1 MRLLAFLLIA
11 TVSAAQ
17 QLPARRTIRSIGEG
31 SATASPDQARI
42 VFSAQSEARTASEA
56 ATSNASVASRLM
68 TELRRILGGNAEV
81 RVIGYTL
88 SQAFATQ
95 RPSPPPVQLAYV
107 ATTTVQA
114 VVRDLNALGSVVDAG
129 IRAGGTLA
137 GVTLGYR
144 DEDSVKAQALRVAG
158 QKARAK
164 AEAIAQGLGL
174 RLGSVVLAQ
183 EVPVV
188 EAGVGGVGAAPALPD
203 LNNLLQLLPLLRTG
217 DGAVRLEVRLTVE
230 FEIIP

>member
-11 TVSAAQ
+11 IVSAAQ
-17 QLPARRTIRSIGEG
+17 QLPTRRTIRSIGEG

-42 VFSAQSEARTASEA
+42 VFSALSQARTASEA
-56 ATSNASVASRLM
+56 ATANAGIASSVM
-68 TELRRILGGNAEV
+68 TELRRILGGNADV
-81 RVIGYTL
+81 RVTGYTL
-88 SQAFATQ
+88 SPALGAQPPSSLPVRSAF
-95 RPSPPPVQLAYV
+95 V
-107 ATTTVQA
+107 ATTTIQA

-129 IRAGGTLA
+129 IRAGGSLA

-144 DEDSVKAQALRVAG
+144 DEDSVRAQALRVAG

-183 EVPVV
+183 ELPGV
-188 EAGVGGVGAAPALPD
+188 ESAGLGGIAGAPAPPTD
-203 LNNLLQLLPLLRTG
+203 ISGLLLAFRGG
-217 DGAVRLEVRLTVE
+217 DGAVRLEVRLSVE
-230 FEIIP
+230 FEIMP